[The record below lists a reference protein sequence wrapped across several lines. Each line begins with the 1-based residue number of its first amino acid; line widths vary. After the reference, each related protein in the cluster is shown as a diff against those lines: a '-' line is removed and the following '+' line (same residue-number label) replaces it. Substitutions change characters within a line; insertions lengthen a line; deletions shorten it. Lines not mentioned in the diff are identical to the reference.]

1 MPELPEVEI
10 TRRGIDTHLAGR
22 VITQISIRNPV
33 LRWPVSPELIALLPG
48 QRINAIARRAK
59 YLLFAC
65 SRGTLIMHLGM
76 SGNLRVLPESTP
88 PQLHDHFDLQVDNG
102 MMLRFRDPRRF
113 GAILWWDGDIRQH
126 PLLQKL
132 GPEPL
137 NDDFD
142 GQFLYTKTR
151 GRNASIKEVLMNQH
165 IVVGIGNIYAN
176 EALFHAGI
184 SPLAAAGSLNT
195 MQCERL
201 VDAVKATLLRAIK
214 AGGSSLRD
222 FTDCEGS
229 PGYFQQQ
236 YWVYGRAGQS
246 CRHCGTSVSKTR
258 QGQRST
264 FFCAQC
270 QH

>member
-10 TRRGIDTHLAGR
+10 TRRGINTHLAGR
-22 VITQISIRNPV
+22 IITQVSIRNSA
-33 LRWPVSPELIALLPG
+33 LRWPISPGLIDLLPG
-48 QRINAIARRAK
+48 QQISAITRRAK
-59 YLLFAC
+59 YLLLTC
-65 SRGTLIMHLGM
+65 SKGTLLIHLGM
-76 SGNLRVLPESTP
+76 SGNLRMLPESTP
-88 PQLHDHFDLQVDNG
+88 PQLHDHFDLQIDNG

-113 GAILWWDGDIRQH
+113 GAILWWDSDIRQH

-137 NDDFD
+137 DDNFD
-142 GQFLYTKTR
+142 AQFLHKKIQR
-151 GRNASIKEVLMNQH
+151 RNTSIKEVLMNQH

-184 SPLAAAGSLNT
+184 SPLTTAGSLNT

-201 VDAVKATLLRAIK
+201 VDAVRITLLRAIE

-236 YWVYGRAGQS
+236 YWVYGRKDQS
-246 CRHCGTSVSKTR
+246 CRRCGTPVSKIR

-264 FFCAQC
+264 FFCSQC
-270 QH
+270 QQ